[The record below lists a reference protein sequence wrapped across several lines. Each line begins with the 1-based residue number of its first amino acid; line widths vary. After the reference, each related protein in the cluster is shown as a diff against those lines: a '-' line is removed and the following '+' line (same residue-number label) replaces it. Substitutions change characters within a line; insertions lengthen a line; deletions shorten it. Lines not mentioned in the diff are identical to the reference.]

1 MFGNQ
6 TLLCQMVLPV
16 RSCAAAIRPDRR
28 GLGGR
33 GAASVFSIFIIPLL
47 YIIAERL
54 RGRL

>member
-1 MFGNQ
+1 MPQPFDPIG
-6 TLLCQMVLPV
+6 
-16 RSCAAAIRPDRR
+16 R

>member
-6 TLLCQMVLPV
+6 TLLCQVVLP
-16 RSCAAAIRPDRR
+16 CARVPQPFDPIGR